1 MAYADGTVVIDTEID
16 TDGIQAGSKEVEAR
30 LRNLAREVNNIG
42 ATAKAALNKQID
54 AFAKLNNEYAAQE
67 QKVENLRKKVA
78 EYGNQ
83 KIPTDEY
90 REIQT
95 QIEQATAK
103 LNRLKE
109 AQERYI
115 AGGGKT
121 NSNTYRR
128 QAYDMEELAN
138 TIKYAE
144 SELKDLEDTGQA
156 FKTATGTKE
165 AMSDMA
171 KLVQEE
177 SKLSDMNNRLYTSY
191 SGITAKVEDYGRKI
205 AEAEQKAAEAERKAE
220 EKAEQKI
227 AALNQK
233 LEATRAKEVQASME
247 ADKLKNIADNAQ
259 IASKRIVKLN
269 EELARLKARQA
280 ELEKAGV
287 SNGYKEYESNAL
299 KIQKLNGK
307 LDSYKKALSS
317 VNDRQNR
324 FGSSAKKAASSVDK
338 VGKSSNRAR
347 MGLGRMLAMSLMMS
361 VAFRAFSAIFGGIKS
376 GFDNLAQ
383 YSGTTNQSISMLWS
397 SLVRLQNALATA
409 FAPILT
415 VIAPILTKFIDMLST
430 AASYVSMFFSFLS
443 GKSTYTRAIA
453 VQKNYAA
460 SLGDTASA
468 AKDAADAT
476 EDAAKAAEDYLSPLD
491 DINRFTAEDSS
502 SKSPSIGSGGSG
514 GGVGAT
520 GPMFEDV
527 AITDIPILEK
537 LKDILS
543 QIFKPFK
550 QAWEKEG
557 KKTVDAA
564 KYAFTEFGKLAKDV
578 GKSMLEVWTN
588 GTGTQLLT
596 TSLQI
601 VQAILITVG
610 RIAERLDEAWNK
622 NAVGTAIIQAI
633 ADIFQSVLDFINKI
647 AWATAEWAASID
659 FYPLLDAIRKLLE
672 SISPLIEAIGNFVLR
687 IYKNI
692 VLPFL
697 TWLIESAIP
706 TLISVVAAFFNFISE
721 HQWIIDVIGAALIGA
736 FAASV
741 IVPLIVSIVGAIGTI
756 ISVVGS
762 LIAIIGSNGLIGVIG
777 TIVSALGGPLAV
789 AIAATIAILILL
801 VTHWDTVKNT
811 MNAIKDWIANAFV
824 RDWKKEFG
832 YLGEYLNA
840 WFKNIKNLWDG
851 IKQIFNGII
860 TFVKGVFTGNW
871 RQAWEGVR
879 QIFAGVWNSF
889 DAIVK
894 APINAVIAFINSFLY
909 AIQVMQNSFA
919 NALNSMS
926 ISLPHWLE
934 KLTGFSSVGFN
945 VGYWSAPMVPYLAQG
960 AVIPPNREFMAVL
973 GDQKSGNNIEAPE
986 SLIRRIVR
994 EESGNGK
1001 GSTYN
1006 VTAQV
1011 NRRTLFDLVLEEGK
1025 VRRTVTGRN
1034 PFETV

>member
-1 MAYADGTVVIDTEID
+1 MAYADGTVIIDTELD

-67 QKVENLRKKVA
+67 QKVESLRKKVA

-90 REIQT
+90 KEIQA
-95 QIEQATAK
+95 QIAEATAK
-103 LNRLKE
+103 QNRLIE
-109 AQERYI
+109 ARDRYL
-115 AGGGKT
+115 ANGGKT
-121 NSNTYRR
+121 SSDTYKK
-128 QAYDMEELAN
+128 QTYDIEELAN

-144 SELKDLEDTGQA
+144 GELKDLEERGKAFTTGIE
-156 FKTATGTKE
+156 TKE
-165 AMSDMA
+165 AKKDIE
-171 KLVQEE
+171 KLAQAER
-177 SKLSDMNNRLYTSY
+177 KLADMNNRLKTSY
-191 SGITAKVEDYGRKI
+191 DDITS
-205 AEAEQKAAEAERKAE
+205 KAE
-220 EKAEQKI
+220 EYGEKAEK
-227 AALNQK
+227 ANN
-233 LEATRAKEVQASME
+233 R
-247 ADKLKNIADNAQ
+247 
-259 IASKRIVKLN
+259 SKV
-269 EELARLKARQA
+269 
-280 ELEKAGV
+280 
-287 SNGYKEYESNAL
+287 
-299 KIQKLNGK
+299 
-307 LDSYKKALSS
+307 
-317 VNDRQNR
+317 
-324 FGSSAKKAASSVDK
+324 SAKKASGELDK
-338 VGKSSNRAR
+338 VSRSSGRAR
-347 MGLGRMLAMSLMMS
+347 IGLGRMLAMSLMMS

-415 VIAPILTKFIDMLST
+415 VVAPILTKFIDMLST
-430 AASYVSMFFSFLS
+430 TANYVSMFFSFLS

-550 QAWEKEG
+550 QAWAQEG
-557 KKTVDAA
+557 KATIDAA
-564 KYAFTEFGKLAKDV
+564 KLAFTNLKILAADV

-588 GTGTQLLT
+588 GTGTQLLST
-596 TSLQI
+596 TLQI
-601 VQAILITVG
+601 VQAILTTIG
-610 RIAERLDEAWNK
+610 RVAGKLDEAWNK
-622 NAVGTAIIQAI
+622 NSVGTAIIQAI
-633 ADIFQSVLDFINKI
+633 ADILQKILDFVNRI
-647 AWATAEWAASID
+647 AWATADWAAKLD
-659 FYPLLDAIRKLLE
+659 FYPLLDSIRQLLE
-672 SISPLIEAIGNFVLR
+672 SVSPLVERIGNFLGNVYEK
-687 IYKNI
+687 II
-692 VLPFL
+692 LPFL
-697 TWLIESAIP
+697 TWLIETGLP
-706 TLISVVAAFFNFISE
+706 TVIEWLGKFFDFLSE
-721 HQWIIDVIGAALIGA
+721 HQWIVDLLGATLIGA
-736 FAASV
+736 FAASK
-741 IVPLIVSIVGAIGTI
+741 IVPLILSIKNAVE
-756 ISVVGS
+756 V
-762 LIAIIGSNGLIGVIG
+762 LMAIIGEKGFIGL
-777 TIVSALGGPLAV
+777 LGGPLAV

-960 AVIPPNREFMAVL
+960 AVIPPNKEFMAVL